1 MRMNSMKWARY
12 FSIFIVI
19 CFTLF
24 AALYAALE
32 FLPEII
38 FLGMMAN
45 FGESTVTE
53 TVPSPEGTYEAYVI
67 SHDEG
72 ALGGS
77 TSVRVKEAKKWG
89 LFQKNKEEM
98 LQRGKWGE
106 EYDLVWIDDDTL
118 EVNGETTYEMGDIW

>member
-1 MRMNSMKWARY
+1 MKWARY
-12 FSIFIVI
+12 FSIFVVM
-19 CFTLF
+19 CFALLF
-24 AALYAALE
+24 VLNIMPMILFFE
-32 FLPEII
+32 F
-38 FLGMMAN
+38 MTN

-72 ALGGS
+72 ATGGS
-77 TSVRVKEAKKWG
+77 TSVRVKKAKKWG

-118 EVNGETTYEMGDIW
+118 EVNGEGRMKWTYEMGEIW